1 MQIRKQTQ
9 YPPYVNLIS
18 LDVSA
23 LTERYVEEI
32 ANSIKERILK
42 QNIENVTILGPV
54 QPYIAKENGK
64 YNRIIII
71 KRKNND
77 IIKAFIKDLLN
88 SLKGLSQV
96 NIKVDIDPYS
106 I

>member
-32 ANSIKERILK
+32 ASSIKERILK

-64 YNRIIII
+64 YHRIIIL
-71 KRKNND
+71 KTKNND